1 MISPHFLR
9 EGANATTLTVTG
21 RDMWPFHR
29 VMLNGEPLPTE
40 FISKNELKAT
50 IPPEAIAKAGT
61 YIITVKCE
69 GESLP
74 ESQRA
79 HLIVGFRQ

>member
-1 MISPHFLR
+1 VAVPPCDVEWRAAPDRVRLEERLR
-9 EGANATTLTVTG
+9 
-21 RDMWPFHR
+21 
-29 VMLNGEPLPTE
+29 
-40 FISKNELKAT
+40 AT

-61 YIITVKCE
+61 YIITVKSE

>member
-1 MISPHFLR
+1 MSAGESGSDELPQVDPELR
-9 EGANATTLTVTG
+9 TPG
-21 RDMWPFHR
+21 
-29 VMLNGEPLPTE
+29 
-40 FISKNELKAT
+40 
-50 IPPEAIAKAGT
+50 AIAKAGT

>member
-1 MISPHFLR
+1 
-9 EGANATTLTVTG
+9 
-21 RDMWPFHR
+21 
-29 VMLNGEPLPTE
+29 MLNGEPLPTE

-61 YIITVKCE
+61 YIITVKSE